1 MTDQEIRIAVT
12 EELGWI
18 NTPDGWYDSINRRTF
33 PWIGNHNLPDYCHD
47 LNACAE
53 MEKALTEEQWIDY
66 QATLWGILDR
76 DRETNPRSAT
86 ARQRCEAFLRV
97 RGKWRGDK

>member
-1 MTDQEIRIAVT
+1 MTDQEIRIAVA

-33 PWIGNHNLPDYCHD
+33 PWIGNHNLPDYSHD
-47 LNACAE
+47 LNACRE
-53 MEKALTEEQWIDY
+53 MEMTLVLIEDLNYEAELSLIARRDY
-66 QATLWGILDR
+66 VFIWG
-76 DRETNPRSAT
+76 TT

-97 RGKWRGDK
+97 RGKWREGKT